1 VIVIVVVMVRVFLAF
16 VVVPSICFVMM
27 LLLPVIAMRDKLNL
41 AANLLKMQ
49 IAIEVILEAQDPLA
63 LLIRTENKE
72 GPCRPLPVIHE
83 GESAIFIKPDVSRT
97 IALRIQ
103 FPMAGKLL
111 VKGSSVVGVHRGN
124 VPIGLTPH
132 VQGQQKKDHQYRRK
146 TGSIHAA
153 NIHHARGLILQFLTL
168 LFMSMAPARR
178 EYDATIHPSS
188 PPPV

>member
-1 VIVIVVVMVRVFLAF
+1 VVVVVLMVVRVFLAF

-27 LLLPVIAMRDKLNL
+27 LLLLVIAMRDKLNL
-41 AANLLKMQ
+41 AADLLKMQ

-63 LLIRTENKE
+63 LLIRPKNKE

-83 GESAIFIKPDVSRT
+83 GEPAIFIKPDVSRT

-111 VKGSSVVGVHRGN
+111 VKGSTVVGVQSGN
-124 VPIGLTPH
+124 IRIGRPHH
-132 VQGQQKKDHQYRRK
+132 VQGKQKKDHQHRRK

-153 NIHHARGLILQFLTL
+153 NIHHARGLILQFLSS
-168 LFMSMAPARR
+168 LFMSKEPARR